1 MLGCSQWHVIL
12 PRLWVD
18 ASTRGVLVFLFLGA
32 QRFASEGGVSGSRLR
47 RVHAGWSGGTLA
59 RVTEHQGRCSGL
71 RVWEGGT
78 FTLSHSDA
86 HDLRVLQAF
95 TGSGAAAQAL
105 HTASESTP

>member
-47 RVHAGWSGGTLA
+47 RVLAGWSGGA
-59 RVTEHQGRCSGL
+59 PVI
-71 RVWEGGT
+71 VGT
-78 FTLSHSDA
+78 VGPL
-86 HDLRVLQAF
+86 
-95 TGSGAAAQAL
+95 GA
-105 HTASESTP
+105 P